1 MPRGKNERL
10 FLFVQ
15 HGVTLA
21 RAFDADMVLT
31 LKSVIH
37 DRRPQGR
44 AAIKGERV
52 GRFLMSS
59 QITLVHR
66 TCYRY
71 DRPVVMGP
79 QTVRLRP
86 MKDCRT
92 PVLSYTLKV
101 EPAGAELGWGQDD
114 NGNETAFIRFDEK
127 VTHFNVEVSL
137 VADMRVYD
145 PLRLTDE
152 SLLCTQDCDTACRS
166 QPELGEHA
174 TTFINDL
181 RALLPEDPARKFI
194 KLNEVIARRV
204 RYERRMEPGVLSAE
218 DVLSRNCGS
227 CRDSAW
233 LMVLLA
239 RHMGFAARFV
249 SGYLVQSLHG
259 AGDEEVLNGD
269 LHAWAQVLLPEHGW
283 LGFDTTSGRLAGEG
297 HIPLAVAAEPEGAAP
312 ISGLL
317 DRCESC
323 FDVSMQVQR
332 LFS

>member
-1 MPRGKNERL
+1 
-10 FLFVQ
+10 
-15 HGVTLA
+15 
-21 RAFDADMVLT
+21 
-31 LKSVIH
+31 
-37 DRRPQGR
+37 
-44 AAIKGERV
+44 
-52 GRFLMSS
+52 MSS

-71 DRPVVMGP
+71 DRPVTMGP

-101 EPAGAELGWGQDD
+101 EPAGGILGWGQDN
-114 NGNETAFIRFDEK
+114 NGNETASIQFKET

-137 VADMRVYD
+137 VADMTAYD
-145 PLRLTDE
+145 PLRLTSEEVPAQQGD
-152 SLLCTQDCDTACRS
+152 DPACRH
-166 QPELGEHA
+166 QPELGEEA
-174 TTFINDL
+174 TGFING
-181 RALLPEDPARKFI
+181 LLAGLPDDPAQKFI
-194 KLNEVIARRV
+194 RLNEAIARRV

-218 DVLSRNCGS
+218 DVLARNCGS

-239 RHMGFAARFV
+239 RHMGYTARFV
-249 SGYLVQSLHG
+249 SGYLVQSLYG
-259 AGDEEVLNGD
+259 PGEEEVLNGD
-269 LHAWAQVLLPEHGW
+269 LHAWAQILIPGHGW